1 MKHQVTYLLLF
12 LLLLLLLFFSFFL
25 GGGVVLLGGILLL
38 LLLFGG
44 GEGGGCVFL
53 KKFLVVL
60 SLLCSFVFMLHVRT
74 HARTHARTHIHTHS
88 HFPVHTPSLWM
99 HLSSFSS
106 FITFI
111 VFLSCSLGRCF
122 VFCLCCFSRAFDRC
136 SPLIFITVIISHA
149 QSDAQTHFVG
159 LFVLLLFLLLLGE
172 GEGCCSWYW
181 QVIRLF
187 HP

>member
-1 MKHQVTYLLLF
+1 M
-12 LLLLLLLFFSFFL
+12 
-25 GGGVVLLGGILLL
+25 L

-44 GEGGGCVFL
+44 GEGGGCVFWGVCL
-53 KKFLVVL
+53 FVGCFVSVV
-60 SLLCSFVFMLHVRT
+60 FVFLYVTRA
-74 HARTHARTHIHTHS
+74 HARAHTHTHTHT
-88 HFPVHTPSLWM
+88 HFPAHTPSLWM

-122 VFCLCCFSRAFDRC
+122 GFCLCCFSRAFDRC
-136 SPLIFITVIISHA
+136 SPLTFITVIISHA

-159 LFVLLLFLLLLGE
+159 LFVLLLFLLLSLLG
-172 GEGCCSWYW
+172 GGGRGCCSWYW